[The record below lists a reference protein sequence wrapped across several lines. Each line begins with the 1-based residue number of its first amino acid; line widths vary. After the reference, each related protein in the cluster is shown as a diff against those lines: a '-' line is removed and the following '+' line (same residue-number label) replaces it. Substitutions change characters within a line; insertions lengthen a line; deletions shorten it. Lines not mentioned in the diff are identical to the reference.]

1 MSNSI
6 LNAFLQQT
14 YGSLE
19 KAREADK
26 LADLNP
32 NSKGNKHMEFEQ
44 DHKLRQEMASKLAKK
59 PISQSMSIPSRLNAG
74 DLNQKTESHPQF
86 KNYDHS
92 LEMDRKSSLRDKYL
106 NEKYKDSLDKKPTAQ
121 DFDFNDLEVG
131 SVEDMFNKMDEI

>member
-1 MSNSI
+1 MSNQI

-32 NSKGNKHMEFEQ
+32 NAKGNEHMEFEQ
-44 DHKLRQEMASKLAKK
+44 NQKLRQEMASKMTKK
-59 PISQSMSIPSRLNAG
+59 PISQSMSIPSKLKDG
-74 DLNQKTESHPQF
+74 ELNQKTDAHPQF

-106 NEKYKDSLDKKPTAQ
+106 NEKYKNNPDQKPSAQ

-131 SVEDMFNKMDEI
+131 SVEDMFNKMDER